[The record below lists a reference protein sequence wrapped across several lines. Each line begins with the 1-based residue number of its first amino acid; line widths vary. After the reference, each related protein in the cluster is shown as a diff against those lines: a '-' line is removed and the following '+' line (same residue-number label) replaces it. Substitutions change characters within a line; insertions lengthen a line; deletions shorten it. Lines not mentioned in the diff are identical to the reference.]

1 MSEKSRVAKA
11 TVRDERILQALE
23 EAENEHGS
31 LADAVRHAIT
41 ATYGEDTNDA
51 GLNDTGLPVKARE
64 AHGKLVELTGVGGR
78 LELDTAEALLA
89 NYLNIAKEAVRRTVI
104 HELKKANAI
113 AVHQGI
119 HSVSVVVGRLD
130 GKDVEPREPA
140 TASTAPATDGGEAR
154 ERLEEL
160 SNAEVAR

>member
-1 MSEKSRVAKA
+1 MSDEIHVTARVSDPELVAA
-11 TVRDERILQALE
+11 LQAASDE
-23 EAENEHGS
+23 TGSKSEAIRLALREAYLGDVDDDGVEN
-31 LADAVRHAIT
+31 
-41 ATYGEDTNDA
+41 
-51 GLNDTGLPVKARE
+51 TGLPVKARE
-64 AHGKLVELTGVGGR
+64 AHGKLVELAGVGGR

-130 GKDVEPREPA
+130 GEGVEPREPA

>member
-1 MSEKSRVAKA
+1 MSDEIHVTARVSDPELVAA
-11 TVRDERILQALE
+11 LQAASDE
-23 EAENEHGS
+23 TGSKSEAIR
-31 LADAVRHAIT
+31 LALREA
-41 ATYGEDTNDA
+41 YLGDA
-51 GLNDTGLPVKARE
+51 GDDTGMPVKARE
-64 AHGKLVELTGVGGR
+64 AHGKLVELAGVGGR
-78 LELDTAEALLA
+78 LELDTAESLLA
-89 NYLNIAKEAVRRTVI
+89 NHLNIAKEAVRRTVI

>member
-1 MSEKSRVAKA
+1 MSDEIHVTARVSDPELVAA
-11 TVRDERILQALE
+11 LQAASDE
-23 EAENEHGS
+23 TGSKSEAIR
-31 LADAVRHAIT
+31 LALREAYLGDVDDD
-41 ATYGEDTNDA
+41 GV
-51 GLNDTGLPVKARE
+51 NDTGLPVKARE
-64 AHGKLVELTGVGGR
+64 AHGKLVELAGVGGR

-89 NYLNIAKEAVRRTVI
+89 NHLNIAKEAVRRTVI

-130 GKDVEPREPA
+130 GEDVEPRESA
-140 TASTAPATDGGEAR
+140 TASAAPATDGGKAR

>member
-1 MSEKSRVAKA
+1 VSDPELVAA
-11 TVRDERILQALE
+11 LQAASDE
-23 EAENEHGS
+23 TGSKSEAIR
-31 LADAVRHAIT
+31 LALREAYLGDVESDDGA
-41 ATYGEDTNDA
+41 N
-51 GLNDTGLPVKARE
+51 NTGLPVKARE
-64 AHGKLVELTGVGGR
+64 AHGKLVELAGVGGR

-154 ERLEEL
+154 ERLKEL

>member
-1 MSEKSRVAKA
+1 MTEKSRVAKA

-41 ATYGEDTNDA
+41 ATYGEDTDD
-51 GLNDTGLPVKARE
+51 GDDDTGLPVKARE
-64 AHGKLVELTGVGGR
+64 AHGKLVELAGVGGR

-89 NYLNIAKEAVRRTVI
+89 NHLNIAKEAVRRTVI

-130 GKDVEPREPA
+130 GEDVEPREPA
-140 TASTAPATDGGEAR
+140 TAATAPATDGGEAR

>member
-1 MSEKSRVAKA
+1 MSDEIHVTARVSDPELVAA
-11 TVRDERILQALE
+11 LQAASDE
-23 EAENEHGS
+23 TGSKSEAIR
-31 LADAVRHAIT
+31 LALREAYLGDV
-41 ATYGEDTNDA
+41 DDA
-51 GLNDTGLPVKARE
+51 GDDTGMPVKARE
-64 AHGKLVELTGVGGR
+64 AHGKLVELAGVGGR

-130 GKDVEPREPA
+130 GEDVEPREPA
-140 TASTAPATDGGEAR
+140 TASTAPATDGGETR

>member
-1 MSEKSRVAKA
+1 MSDEIHVTARVSDPELVAA
-11 TVRDERILQALE
+11 LQAASDE
-23 EAENEHGS
+23 TGSKSEAIR
-31 LADAVRHAIT
+31 LALREAYLGDDESDDGV
-41 ATYGEDTNDA
+41 
-51 GLNDTGLPVKARE
+51 NDTGLPVKARE
-64 AHGKLVELTGVGGR
+64 AHGKLVELAGVGGR

-89 NYLNIAKEAVRRTVI
+89 NHLNIAKEAVRRTVI

-130 GKDVEPREPA
+130 GEGVEPREPA

>member
-1 MSEKSRVAKA
+1 MSDEIHVTARVSDPELVAA
-11 TVRDERILQALE
+11 LQAASDE
-23 EAENEHGS
+23 TGSKSEAIR
-31 LADAVRHAIT
+31 LALREAYLGDV
-41 ATYGEDTNDA
+41 DDA
-51 GLNDTGLPVKARE
+51 GDDTGMPVKARE
-64 AHGKLVELTGVGGR
+64 AHGKLVELAGVGGR

-130 GKDVEPREPA
+130 GEDVEPREPA

>member
-1 MSEKSRVAKA
+1 MSDEIHVTARVSDPELVAA
-11 TVRDERILQALE
+11 LQAASDE
-23 EAENEHGS
+23 TGSKSEAIR
-31 LADAVRHAIT
+31 LALREAYLGDVDDD
-41 ATYGEDTNDA
+41 GV
-51 GLNDTGLPVKARE
+51 NDTGLPVKARE
-64 AHGKLVELTGVGGR
+64 AHGKLVELAGVGGR

-89 NYLNIAKEAVRRTVI
+89 NHLNIAKEAVRRTVI

-140 TASTAPATDGGEAR
+140 TASTAPATDGGEAY

>member
-1 MSEKSRVAKA
+1 MSDEIHVTARVSDPELVAA
-11 TVRDERILQALE
+11 LQAASDE
-23 EAENEHGS
+23 TGSKSEAIR
-31 LADAVRHAIT
+31 LALREAYLGDV
-41 ATYGEDTNDA
+41 DDA
-51 GLNDTGLPVKARE
+51 GDDTGMPVKARE
-64 AHGKLVELTGVGGR
+64 AHGKLVELAGVGGR

-130 GKDVEPREPA
+130 GEDVEPREPA

-160 SNAEVAR
+160 SSAEVAR

>member
-1 MSEKSRVAKA
+1 MSDEIHVTARVSDPELVAA
-11 TVRDERILQALE
+11 LQAASDE
-23 EAENEHGS
+23 TGSKSEAIR
-31 LADAVRHAIT
+31 LALREAYLGDVDDD
-41 ATYGEDTNDA
+41 GV
-51 GLNDTGLPVKARE
+51 NDTGLPVKARE
-64 AHGKLVELTGVGGR
+64 AHGKLVELAGVGGR

-89 NYLNIAKEAVRRTVI
+89 NHLNIAKEAVRRTVI

-130 GKDVEPREPA
+130 GEDVEPRESA
-140 TASTAPATDGGEAR
+140 TTSAAPATDGGKAR

>member
-1 MSEKSRVAKA
+1 MSDEIHVTARVSDPELVAA
-11 TVRDERILQALE
+11 LQAASDE
-23 EAENEHGS
+23 TGSKSEAIRLALREAYLGDVDDDGVEN
-31 LADAVRHAIT
+31 
-41 ATYGEDTNDA
+41 
-51 GLNDTGLPVKARE
+51 TGLPVKARE
-64 AHGKLVELTGVGGR
+64 AHGKLVELAGVGGR

-89 NYLNIAKEAVRRTVI
+89 NHLNIAKEAVRRTVI

-140 TASTAPATDGGEAR
+140 TASTAPATDGGEAY

>member
-1 MSEKSRVAKA
+1 MSDEIHVTARVSDPELVAA
-11 TVRDERILQALE
+11 LQAASDE
-23 EAENEHGS
+23 TGSKSEAIR
-31 LADAVRHAIT
+31 LALREAYLGDVDD
-41 ATYGEDTNDA
+41 GGD
-51 GLNDTGLPVKARE
+51 DTGMPVKARE
-64 AHGKLVELTGVGGR
+64 AHGKLVELAGVGGR

-130 GKDVEPREPA
+130 GEDVEPREQA

>member
-1 MSEKSRVAKA
+1 MSDEIHVTARVSDPELVAA
-11 TVRDERILQALE
+11 LQAASDE
-23 EAENEHGS
+23 TGSKSEAIR
-31 LADAVRHAIT
+31 LALREAYLGDVDDD
-41 ATYGEDTNDA
+41 GVD
-51 GLNDTGLPVKARE
+51 DTGLPVKARE

>member
-1 MSEKSRVAKA
+1 MSDEIHVTARVSDPELVAA
-11 TVRDERILQALE
+11 LQAASDETGSKSEAIRLALRE
-23 EAENEHGS
+23 AYLGDVDDDGAEN
-31 LADAVRHAIT
+31 
-41 ATYGEDTNDA
+41 
-51 GLNDTGLPVKARE
+51 TGLPVKARE
-64 AHGKLVELTGVGGR
+64 AHGKLVELAGVGGR

-89 NYLNIAKEAVRRTVI
+89 NHLNIAKEAVRRTVI

-130 GKDVEPREPA
+130 GEDVEPREPS
-140 TASTAPATDGGEAR
+140 TASAAPATDGGKAR